1 MSEYVLSCCS
11 TTDLS
16 KEHLDSRKLSYICFH
31 YNMDG
36 TDYADDVWQTVSAE
50 EFYQKLV
57 DGAEVKTSQVAVGEY
72 LEYFSKI
79 LESGKDLIHVCL
91 SSGIS
96 GSYNS
101 ANSAALI
108 ARERYPERK
117 LYIVDSLAASSGY
130 GLLMDKLADK
140 RDEGMSIDDLNNW
153 ALEHRL
159 NLHHWFFS
167 TDLTFYI
174 KGGRVSKAAGIFGG
188 MLGICPLLNVSNEG
202 RLISRAKIRTK
213 KKVIAEIV
221 DRMVK
226 HAENGADY
234 DGKVY
239 LCNSA
244 CYDDAKAVADLVEQK
259 FPKMN
264 GKPEIYHIGTTIG
277 CHTGPGTVALFFW
290 GDERVD

>member
-1 MSEYVLSCCS
+1 MSDYVLSCCS
-11 TTDLS
+11 TTDLN
-16 KEHLDSRKLSYICFH
+16 KEHLDRRELAYVCFH

-50 EFYQKLV
+50 EFYKRLSACT
-57 DGAEVKTSQVAVGEY
+57 DCHTSQVGVGEY
-72 LEYFSKI
+72 LEHFSKI
-79 LESGKDLIHVCL
+79 LESGKDIIHVSL

-96 GSYNS
+96 GSFNS

-130 GLLMDKLADK
+130 GLLMDKLADL
-140 RDEGMSIDDLNNW
+140 RDEGKSIDEVHDWL
-153 ALEHRL
+153 LENRL
-159 NLHHWFFS
+159 KMHHWFFS

-213 KKVIAEIV
+213 KRVITETV
-221 DRMVK
+221 DRMIK
-226 HAENGADY
+226 HAENGTDY
-234 DGKVY
+234 TGKVY
-239 LCNSA
+239 ICNSA
-244 CYDDAKAVADLVEQK
+244 CYDDAKAVADLVEEK

-264 GKPEIYHIGTTIG
+264 GKPQIYDIGTTIG
-277 CHTGPGTVALFFW
+277 CHTGTGTVALFFW